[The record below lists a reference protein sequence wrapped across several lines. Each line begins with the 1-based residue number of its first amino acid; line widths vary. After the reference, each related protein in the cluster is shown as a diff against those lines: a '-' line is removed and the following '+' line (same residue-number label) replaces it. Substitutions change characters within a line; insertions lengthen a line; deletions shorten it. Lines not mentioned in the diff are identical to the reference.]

1 MKKYV
6 FMGACALFGLL
17 ALMIVSSTWITVPP
31 THDMYVRFKGNFFLP
46 NKVAPAGQ
54 WAKPGEVGPYRDP
67 IGSGTYPIKY
77 PWWYYERVLV
87 EKTVLSP
94 GKLGKIT
101 HLLGDPSP
109 DGAQIVEGTVETVQN
124 KGTLRALMTPT
135 RAMSLN
141 PFGFKMTEID
151 RVQDSVQ
158 TPTGTFTA
166 QAGWVTIPTGSV
178 GVRTVK
184 VPNPITGQQ
193 PGILDKT
200 DPPGYYLINP
210 DTEQITVSEIGFW
223 GMKFETEV
231 VTGQDGRPLLRD
243 LSSVITSGQ
252 PGVVVTD
259 DSEPVLRDGT
269 GISFPSKDGWTIH
282 TDFFL
287 IWGMM
292 PEKAAH
298 LLKTIG
304 PREQVEAIIRNKVV
318 SLTATAGSGINGKD
332 FLVGEARE
340 NFQNTLEGQI
350 AEALEEMGLEV
361 RQALLKKV
369 WVPFEV
375 RKPIQDEFLA
385 KEYQLTA
392 IEKKTTAEKEA
403 DFKEAEAKVALAS
416 ETVQTE
422 TKRLIA
428 VSAQTATKEAAV
440 KEATNDAVVAGINR
454 EAAVME
460 AEADLI
466 VKGAEA
472 EGQQLVEEA
481 KAGLYELAVKSFGTP
496 GAYTKYLFAQNLGD
510 GMRVNLFHAGQG
522 TLWTD
527 LSKAGLNLTVPQQQQ
542 KQVESTQNVDTTR

>member
-1 MKKYV
+1 MKKWLAI
-6 FMGACALFGLL
+6 GAVAFLISVGLF
-17 ALMIVSSTWITVPP
+17 IINSTMITVPP
-31 THDMYVRFKGNFFLP
+31 THDMYVRYKGDFLP
-46 NKVAPAGQ
+46 TNKVAPAGQ
-54 WAKPGEVGPYRDP
+54 WAKKGEVGPYREP
-67 IGSGTYPIKY
+67 IGSGTYLLKY
-77 PWWYYERVLV
+77 PWWYYETVKV
-87 EKTVLSP
+87 EKTVLLP

-101 HLLGDPSP
+101 HLLGDPAP
-109 DGAQIVEGTVETVQN
+109 DGAQIVEGTIETVSN
-124 KGTLRALMTPT
+124 KGTLRQLLTP

-141 PFGFKMTEID
+141 PFGFKMEVID

-158 TPTGTFTA
+158 TPTGTFIA
-166 QAGWVTIPTGSV
+166 QAGMVTIPTGSV
-178 GVRTVK
+178 GVRTLK
-184 VPNPITGQQ
+184 VPNPVTGQQ
-193 PGILDKT
+193 PGIQEKT

-210 DTEQITVSEIGFW
+210 DTEQITVSEVGFW
-223 GMKFETEV
+223 GMKFETELV
-231 VTGQDGRPLLRD
+231 LGQDGKPLLRD
-243 LSSVITSGQ
+243 LSSVIVAGKDGGQ
-252 PGVVVTD
+252 VTD
-259 DSEPVLRDGT
+259 ESEPVLRDGT

-298 LLKTIG
+298 ILKTIG

-340 NFQNTLEGQI
+340 NFQSSLEGQI

-392 IEKKTTAEKEA
+392 IEKKTTAENEA
-403 DFKEAEAKVALAS
+403 NFKEAEAKVELAKK
-416 ETVQTE
+416 TVETE
-422 TKRLIA
+422 TNRLIA

-440 KEATNDAVVAGINR
+440 KLATNDAVVAAINR

-460 AEADLI
+460 AEANLI
-466 VKGAEA
+466 EKGAEA

-481 KAGLYELAVKSFGTP
+481 KAGLYELAVKAFGTP

-510 GMRVNLFHAGQG
+510 DMRVRLFHAGQG

-527 LSKAGLNLTVPQQQQ
+527 LSKAGLNLTVPQQQKESAQ
-542 KQVESTQNVDTTR
+542 KVETSQQ